1 MQYNTPSSKG
11 EKSWRGSEN
20 THNYWPNRQMRHRN
34 YQWTYEEE
42 TLIAFVYAVAFTD
55 KLGPSNNKTF
65 VSSSVASFTQSWQW
79 GQWHV
84 IPEEKRSQSNSQ
96 LSSDVTHCML
106 INVNST
112 SANHLKD
119 CGWWQRMHI
128 VTYKYHTFAITFCA
142 QRTVLV
148 KMVSVKVPFLVI
160 LVALL
165 IFVHQGDAWRRR
177 RRRRCPVRDC
187 EVSSWSSW
195 SSCSAWKC
203 GQQGSQSRSRW
214 VKSSSSCGGAQC
226 PDLYETRSCYA
237 SRAVDCELSSWSE
250 WSACTTRC
258 GVSGTQHSSR
268 HRIVT
273 EECGGTCSS
282 TFRKT
287 RACPDLSCL
296 NGGSLKDGLCLCKEG
311 YSGQCCEKGGENENG
326 KGKWFIPNVYASIP
340 YCSRCK
346 CLKVSSTLFAWIYFK
361 YYSSCFLDLS
371 LLLLSML
378 QWWVGIRIKHWL
390 I

>member
-1 MQYNTPSSKG
+1 
-11 EKSWRGSEN
+11 
-20 THNYWPNRQMRHRN
+20 
-34 YQWTYEEE
+34 
-42 TLIAFVYAVAFTD
+42 
-55 KLGPSNNKTF
+55 
-65 VSSSVASFTQSWQW
+65 
-79 GQWHV
+79 
-84 IPEEKRSQSNSQ
+84 
-96 LSSDVTHCML
+96 
-106 INVNST
+106 
-112 SANHLKD
+112 
-119 CGWWQRMHI
+119 MHI

-148 KMVSVKVPFLVI
+148 KMVSVKVPFLLI

-165 IFVHQGDAWRRR
+165 ISVHQGDAWRRR

-326 KGKWFIPNVYASIP
+326 KGK
-340 YCSRCK
+340 
-346 CLKVSSTLFAWIYFK
+346 
-361 YYSSCFLDLS
+361 
-371 LLLLSML
+371 
-378 QWWVGIRIKHWL
+378 
-390 I
+390 